1 MKTVHSSIS
10 VRGFSE
16 EIIHRQVRRDMRTN
30 RRWEVI
36 ATHRLEGAEE
46 ENDPQNPVTSNPGR
60 RLPNKN

>member
-1 MKTVHSSIS
+1 MKTVGSSIS

-16 EIIHRQVRRDMRTN
+16 EVIYRQERRGMNTN

-46 ENDPQNPVTSNPGR
+46 ER
-60 RLPNKN
+60 

>member
-46 ENDPQNPVTSNPGR
+46 Q
-60 RLPNKN
+60 K

>member
-1 MKTVHSSIS
+1 MKTVGSSIS

-16 EIIHRQVRRDMRTN
+16 EVIYRQERRGMNTN

-46 ENDPQNPVTSNPGR
+46 ERWSPEPSDLESWKKITQ
-60 RLPNKN
+60 